1 MKEKER
7 AFKIVTDSGC
17 DMPKDYYS
25 SHGVECLSLGFAM
38 EGVSY
43 GGVDGEGIEE
53 KEFYE
58 RLRGGAMPT
67 TYQVSVEEAKSRI
80 EPYLK
85 ANRDV
90 LCVSFSSGLS
100 GTHDSFLV
108 AAKELQKKYP
118 KRKIVV
124 VDSLCASMGEGL
136 LLDYILKKA
145 DSGASIEETAAYAK
159 ELRLH
164 ILHSFTV
171 DNLFH
176 LKRGGRVSSM
186 TAIVGSILKIK
197 PVMHVDDHGKLVV
210 VSKAMGR
217 KKALATMIDNLLELA
232 EVEEDDPFFISHG
245 DAIEDAEFV
254 KQAILKKYPRARI
267 EINYIGAVIGSHAGA
282 GTVAVF
288 CKGKHR

>member
-25 SHGVECLSLGFAM
+25 SHGVECLSLGFTM

-43 GGVDGEGIEE
+43 GGVDGKGIEE

-100 GTHDSFLV
+100 GTYDSFLV

-197 PVMHVDDHGKLVV
+197 PVMHVDDNGKLVV

-245 DAIEDAEFV
+245 DVIEDAEFV

>member
-7 AFKIVTDSGC
+7 AFEIVTDSGC

-43 GGVDGEGIEE
+43 GGEGGERIEE

-100 GTHDSFLV
+100 GTYDSFLV

-136 LLDYILKKA
+136 FLDYILKKA
-145 DSGASIEETAAYAK
+145 DSGASLEETAAYAK

-197 PVMHVDDHGKLVV
+197 PVMHVDDNGKLVV

-267 EINYIGAVIGSHAGA
+267 ETNYIGAVIGAHAGA